1 MAKTTTEKVLEVEH
15 FTHDL
20 FRIRTTRPSTF
31 RFVPGQFIMLGLPD
45 IDEGRPLLRAYSVVS
60 AFYDEFLE
68 FLSIKVEGGPLTSR
82 LKEVRPGDDIL
93 VGIRATGTLVVE
105 NLIPAHT
112 LLMLST
118 GTGLAPFLSIIQDT
132 TPFERFEKVV
142 LVHCVRRVE
151 DLAYREYLE
160 KGIYESELVGDVAR
174 EKFCYFPT
182 VTREPFANHGRITTH
197 LETGSLERAFGL
209 PAISLEN
216 TRVMLCGNPKMLT
229 DLQAHFDALGFHH
242 GNSGERGHYLT
253 ERAFAPG

>member
-1 MAKTTTEKVLEVEH
+1 MAKTTTETVLEVEH

-20 FRIRTTRPSTF
+20 FRLRTTRSPTF
-31 RFVPGQFIMLGLPD
+31 RFVPGQFIMIGLPD

-68 FLSIKVEGGPLTSR
+68 FFSIKVEGGPLTSR
-82 LKEVRPGDDIL
+82 LKNIQVGDPIL

-118 GTGLAPFLSIIQDT
+118 GTGLAPFLSIIQDP

-142 LVHCVRRVE
+142 LVHCVRRVC
-151 DLAYREYLE
+151 DLAYREFLE
-160 KGIYESELVGDVAR
+160 KGIYESELVGELAQG
-174 EKFCYFPT
+174 KFHYFPT
-182 VTREPFANHGRITTH
+182 VTREPFIHEGRITTH
-197 LETGSLERAFGL
+197 LETGAIEKACGL
-209 PAISLEN
+209 PPISVEN

-229 DLQAHFDALGFHH
+229 DLQAHFDARGFHH

-253 ERAFAPG
+253 ERAFAPS